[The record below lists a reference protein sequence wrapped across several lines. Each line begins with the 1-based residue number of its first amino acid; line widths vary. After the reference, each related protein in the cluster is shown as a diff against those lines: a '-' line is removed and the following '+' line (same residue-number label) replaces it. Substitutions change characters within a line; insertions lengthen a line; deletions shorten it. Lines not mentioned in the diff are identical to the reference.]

1 MSPYRA
7 NVGDTLVP
15 HVSIVPQV
23 VTATVNGTSLNIAT
37 LGQQGCRFLVVVSIG
52 TLADAGY
59 TPVVE
64 DSADD
69 SSFATLA
76 PFDGA
81 FVEVTTSN
89 DPLTQVVSIMPK
101 TGRPY
106 LRVTLTEST
115 AGILGG
121 SAVAMIIPVPT
132 NV

>member
-7 NVGDTLVP
+7 NVGDNLTP
-15 HVSIVPQV
+15 HASIVPQV
-23 VTATVNGTSLNIAT
+23 ISATTNGTSLNIAT
-37 LGQQGCRFLVVVSIG
+37 LTTQGCRFLVVVSVG

-64 DSADD
+64 DSADN

-89 DPLTQVVSIMPK
+89 DPLTQVVSIIPV

-115 AGILGG
+115 AGTTGG
-121 SAVAMIIPVPT
+121 PVAAYIIPIPT